1 MSSNQLGEKPIL
13 GILLGD
19 AAGIGPEIVAKVA
32 AKGVLEE
39 YCYPIIIGDVR
50 VLEMGMD
57 IAKVNFPYKIVEN
70 VDNLDFSQG
79 IMVFD
84 QKNLNSEEVKL
95 GEVDSYVGKVTGD
108 MLITAI
114 NLYKEGKIEGFCFA
128 PLNKGAMK
136 KGGHTFESE
145 QMLFAHYFNWTGPFG
160 EMNVLGDLWT
170 SRVTSHIPIK
180 EISNKLTSESIFR
193 AVRLADKTLKRAG
206 LGNARIAVAAL
217 NPHAGE
223 NGLCGREE
231 IDIIEPIIEE
241 AKKQGINIV
250 GMYPADI
257 LFVKAFDGDF
267 DAVVTMYHDQGQ
279 IAMKLKG
286 FDQGITV
293 AAGFPAPIVTAA
305 HGTAFDIVGKGI
317 AKTTAFENAIKMT
330 ARIAQCDRRNKG
342 I

>member
-1 MSSNQLGEKPIL
+1 MCFDQLGEKPIL
-13 GILLGD
+13 AILLGD
-19 AAGIGPEIVAKVA
+19 AAGVGPEIVARAA
-32 AKGVLEE
+32 AKGLLEE
-39 YCYPIIIGDVR
+39 YCNPIIIGDVR
-50 VLEMGMD
+50 VLKMGMD
-57 IAKVNFPYKIVEN
+57 IAKVNFHYRVVEN
-70 VDNLDFSQG
+70 VDNLDFSKG
-79 IMVFD
+79 LIVFD
-84 QKNLNSEEVKL
+84 QKNLDPEEIIL
-95 GEVDSYVGKVTGD
+95 GQVNPYVGKVTGD

-114 NLYKEGKIEGFCFA
+114 NLYKEGKIHGFCFA

-136 KGGHTFESE
+136 KGGHNFESE
-145 QMLFAHYFNWTGPFG
+145 QMLFANYFNWTGPFG

-170 SRVTSHIPIK
+170 SRVTSHIPVK
-180 EISNKLTSESIFR
+180 EISNKLTSESILR
-193 AVRLADKTLKRAG
+193 AVHLANSTLKRAG
-206 LGNARIAVAAL
+206 VENARIAVAAL

-231 IDIIEPIIEE
+231 IDVITPAIEE
-241 AKKQGINIV
+241 GRKQGINIV

-257 LFVKAFDGDF
+257 LFVKAFESEF

-293 AAGFPAPIVTAA
+293 AAGFPAPIVTPA
-305 HGTAFDIVGKGI
+305 HGTAYDIAGKGV

-330 ARIAQCDRRNKG
+330 ARIAKCDKLNKN